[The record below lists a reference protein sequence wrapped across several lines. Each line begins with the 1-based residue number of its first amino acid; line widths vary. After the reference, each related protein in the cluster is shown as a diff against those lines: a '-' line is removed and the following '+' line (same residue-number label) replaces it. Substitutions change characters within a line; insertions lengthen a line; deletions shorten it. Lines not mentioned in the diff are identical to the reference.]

1 MIPVLYHVDPLDIE
15 NQTGSFG
22 DAFAKRRDKAEK
34 LQEWKDGFEEAIN
47 LPGWSTAHLRYNSNS
62 YYKIPILKKKNLV
75 SYKNSYGKILHWK
88 SNGAFNLI
96 VVFNIFGEYYL
107 VNLKIYFLK
116 TQMCQA

>member
-1 MIPVLYHVDPLDIE
+1 MVC
-15 NQTGSFG
+15 
-22 DAFAKRRDKAEK
+22 
-34 LQEWKDGFEEAIN
+34 
-47 LPGWSTAHLRYNSNS
+47 
-62 YYKIPILKKKNLV
+62 
-75 SYKNSYGKILHWK
+75 GKILHWK